1 MPKGYPTLTSEQKQ
15 EIINRVKEK
24 GERVADLSKEYGI
37 KPNVIYNL
45 LRGQVS
51 GPNTLLELAKLK
63 REKEALLQII
73 GQLVADQRL
82 GKKS

>member
-1 MPKGYPTLTSEQKQ
+1 MPRGYPTLTGEQKQ

-24 GERVADLSKEYGI
+24 GERVADLSKEYGV
-37 KPNVIYNL
+37 KPNAIYNL
-45 LRGQVS
+45 LRGQVT
-51 GPNTLLELAKLK
+51 GTNTLLELSKLK